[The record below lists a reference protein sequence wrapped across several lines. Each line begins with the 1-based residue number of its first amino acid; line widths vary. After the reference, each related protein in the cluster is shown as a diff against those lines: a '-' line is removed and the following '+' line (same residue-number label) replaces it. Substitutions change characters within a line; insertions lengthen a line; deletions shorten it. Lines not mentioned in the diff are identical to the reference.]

1 MGIGRDVLK
10 RGTDAVCRSM
20 LLHKEME
27 ALHLPLCIGFDL
39 NGNNLSTDDSKVVY
53 LTLRSL
59 IRILPIEH
67 FGLDK
72 TVVSLEKL
80 QSDKHLRCGSL
91 VDKIHF
97 GRQQDIFSR
106 QSKKCLHQSQVEKE
120 IFDVF
125 LVFLCTQWDA
135 IGGSMLDRSDEACQC
150 QQPETF
156 LDRCGR
162 DFPTGLWFAD
172 LCQSSS
178 CRSIFLL

>member
-67 FGLDK
+67 FGLRSQLLCLQHEKLPLSADG
-72 TVVSLEKL
+72 TLEKV
-80 QSDKHLRCGSL
+80 SFC
-91 VDKIHF
+91 
-97 GRQQDIFSR
+97 
-106 QSKKCLHQSQVEKE
+106 
-120 IFDVF
+120 
-125 LVFLCTQWDA
+125 
-135 IGGSMLDRSDEACQC
+135 
-150 QQPETF
+150 
-156 LDRCGR
+156 
-162 DFPTGLWFAD
+162 
-172 LCQSSS
+172 
-178 CRSIFLL
+178 